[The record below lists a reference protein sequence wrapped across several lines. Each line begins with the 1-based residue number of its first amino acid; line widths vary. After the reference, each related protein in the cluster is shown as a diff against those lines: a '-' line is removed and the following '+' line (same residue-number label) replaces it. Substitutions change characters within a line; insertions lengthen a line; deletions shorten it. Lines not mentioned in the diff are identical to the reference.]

1 MASIVWPKQHIAVTQ
16 PLAVSLSAPQTQLVV
31 GGRPQTQLVVG
42 NSTSEPIS
50 ITFPYVPVYVPIRS
64 KTHLR
69 KWKQG
74 APGRTNT
81 NSSHRFT
88 AAETKRPLRYY
99 WEVCK
104 SFTYGQL
111 FAFFKTRTRG
121 GAFVADFGFLHSR
134 SWAELLSCTSF
145 VQTLPAFLCV
155 PKWKLT
161 NTACVPSRSVLEIDH
176 FHTFLYVPHRKSQQK
191 VS

>member
-1 MASIVWPKQHIAVTQ
+1 M
-16 PLAVSLSAPQTQLVV
+16 
-31 GGRPQTQLVVG
+31 TQLVVG

-88 AAETKRPLRYY
+88 AAETERPLRYY

-134 SWAELLSCTSF
+134 SWAELLRWLLEMPHIDPSLPSITSAQRRTSF

-161 NTACVPSRSVLEIDH
+161 NTACVPLRSVLEIDH